1 MNEVFESALLSC
13 GSSMLMLFN
22 FPNNSTNPSCTIM
35 VYIFL
40 DQGVAPFGGVA
51 LLE

>member
-1 MNEVFESALLSC
+1 MRQGVLAVTA
-13 GSSMLMLFN
+13 SSFAFN
-22 FPNNSTNPSCTIM
+22 ASQDRVKDAVI